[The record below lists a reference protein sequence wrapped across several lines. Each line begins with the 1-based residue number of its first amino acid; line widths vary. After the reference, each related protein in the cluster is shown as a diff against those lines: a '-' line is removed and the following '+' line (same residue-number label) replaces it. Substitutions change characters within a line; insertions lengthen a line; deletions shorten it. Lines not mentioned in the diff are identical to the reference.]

1 MKYKKQV
8 YLGYDSQGKQ
18 IRKWFYGQTK
28 AELKQNIEHYKE
40 EARKLKN
47 PSDVTFQDYAKQW
60 LRVYKSNRA
69 KQTVDMYENALKKC
83 DDINAFPVKKITKTM
98 CQGLVNDHWI
108 HPSAA
113 EDLADTLKQ
122 IFKTAIADGIIL
134 ANPADGLTLPKKPQ
148 SKFYLLTEEDLDKI
162 EKAPLRPS
170 DRLLVTILQ
179 VFGLRP
185 AEALALQPTDFD
197 LKNKVLHITKALEL
211 ANDNRSQIKST
222 KTESTRDIPIPDS
235 LISPLRDHF
244 QANPGFLLF
253 PKADGR
259 PYTKSAY
266 RRTFERI
273 HKVINEYVINEK
285 LEELEKSKKKTKTKE
300 AQIRATDFIPEFTP
314 YCFRHRR
321 ATDLYYL
328 TQTGE
333 ISTKKAAA
341 LMGHSEI
348 VFLKTYSHIDESKEN
363 LAKIYD
369 GLKVENL

>member
-8 YLGYDSQGKQ
+8 YLGYDSSGKQ
-18 IRKWFYGQTK
+18 IRKWFYGETK
-28 AELKQNIEHYKE
+28 AELKLNIERYKE

-47 PSDVTFQDYAKQW
+47 PSDVTFKEYSAQW
-60 LRVYKSNRA
+60 KRVYKSNRA

-83 DDINAFPVKKITKTM
+83 DDINALPVKKITKTM
-98 CQGLVNDHWI
+98 CQGLINEHWI

-134 ANPADGLTLPKKPQ
+134 ANPADGLSLPKKPQ

-162 EKAPLRPS
+162 EKAPLRPA

-222 KTESTRDIPIPDS
+222 KTESSRDIPIPEE
-235 LISPLRDHF
+235 LIAPLRDHF

-266 RRTFERI
+266 RRLCERI
-273 HKVINEYVINEK
+273 HKAVNEVAINEK
-285 LEELEKSKKKTKTKE
+285 LEELKKANKLTKISE

-333 ISTKKAAA
+333 ISTKKAAY

-363 LAKIYD
+363 LDRIYD

>member
-8 YLGYDSQGKQ
+8 YLGYDSNGKQ
-18 IRKWFYGQTK
+18 IRKWFYGETK

-47 PSDVTFQDYAKQW
+47 PSEVTFGMYSSHW
-60 LRVYKSNRA
+60 FRTYKANLA
-69 KQTVDMYENALKKC
+69 KQTQDMYTNALRKC
-83 DDINAFPVKKITKTM
+83 ELIDSIPIRKITRSL
-98 CQGLVNDHWI
+98 CQEVVNGSWE

-148 SKFYLLTEEDLDKI
+148 SKFYLLTVEDLDKI
-162 EKAPLRPS
+162 EKAPLRPA

-197 LKNKVLHITKALEL
+197 FKNKVLHITKALEL

-244 QANPGFLLF
+244 RANPGFLLF

-266 RRTFERI
+266 RRTSERI
-273 HKVINEYVINEK
+273 LKAVGVP
-285 LEELEKSKKKTKTKE
+285 
-300 AQIRATDFIPEFTP
+300 QATL
-314 YCFRHRR
+314 YSFRHRR

-328 TQTGE
+328 TQKPG
-333 ISTKKAAA
+333 SGLSVKQAAA

-348 VFLKTYSHIDESKEN
+348 VFLKTYSHIDPRLED
-363 LAKIYD
+363 LTKIYD

>member
-8 YLGYDSQGKQ
+8 YLGYDSNGKQ
-18 IRKWFYGQTK
+18 IRKWFYGETK
-28 AELKQNIEHYKE
+28 AELKLNIERYKE

-47 PSDVTFQDYAKQW
+47 PSDVTFKEYSAQW
-60 LRVYKSNRA
+60 KRVYKSNRA
-69 KQTVDMYENALKKC
+69 KQTVDMYDNALKKC
-83 DDINAFPVKKITKTM
+83 GDIDPVPIKKVTKSM
-98 CQGLVNDHWI
+98 CQGLINEHWI

-134 ANPADGLTLPKKPQ
+134 ANPADGLSLPKKPQ

-162 EKAPLRPS
+162 EKAQLRPA
-170 DRLLVTILQ
+170 DRLLVTILK

-222 KTESTRDIPIPDS
+222 KTEASRDIPIPDS
-235 LISPLRDHF
+235 LIAPLRDHF

-266 RRTFERI
+266 RRLCERI
-273 HKVINEYVINEK
+273 HKAVNEVVINEK
-285 LEELEKSKKKTKTKE
+285 LEELKKANKLTKISE
-300 AQIRATDFIPEFTP
+300 AQIRATNFFPDFTP

-333 ISTKKAAA
+333 ISTKKAAY

-348 VFLKTYSHIDESKEN
+348 IFLKTYSHIDESKEN
-363 LAKIYD
+363 LDRIYD

>member
-1 MKYKKQV
+1 MKYRKQI
-8 YLGYDSQGKQ
+8 YLGYDSTGKQ
-18 IRKWFYGQTK
+18 IRKWFYGETK

-47 PSDVTFQDYAKQW
+47 PSEVTFGTYSAHWFQT
-60 LRVYKSNRA
+60 YKANRA
-69 KQTVDMYENALKKC
+69 KQTQDMYANALRKC
-83 DDINAFPVKKITKTM
+83 ELIDPIPIRKITRSL
-98 CQGLVNDHWI
+98 CQEVLNGSWK

-134 ANPADGLTLPKKPQ
+134 ANPADGLALPKKPQ

-162 EKAPLRPS
+162 EKAPLRPA
-170 DRLLVTILQ
+170 DRLLVTILK

-197 LKNKVLHITKALEL
+197 FKNKVLHITKALEL

-222 KTESTRDIPIPDS
+222 KTEATRDIPIPDS
-235 LISPLRDHF
+235 LIAPLREHF

-300 AQIRATDFIPEFTP
+300 AQIRATDFFPEFTL

-363 LAKIYD
+363 LARIYD

>member
-1 MKYKKQV
+1 MKYNKQV
-8 YLGYDSQGKQ
+8 YLGYDASGRQV
-18 IRKWFYGQTK
+18 RKWFHADSK
-28 AELKQNIEHYKE
+28 AELNEKILEYKME
-40 EARKLKN
+40 LRKVSN
-47 PSDVTFQDYAKQW
+47 PSDVTFADYSEHWFKT
-60 LRVYKSNRA
+60 YKGNRA
-69 KQTVDMYENALKKC
+69 KQTQDMYANALRKC
-83 DDINAFPVKKITKTM
+83 ELLDPIPIKKITRSL
-98 CQGLVNDHWI
+98 CQEVVNGSWK

-122 IFKTAIADGIIL
+122 VFKTAIADGIIL
-134 ANPADGLTLPKKPQ
+134 ANPADGLSLPRKPQ

-162 EKAPLRPS
+162 EKAPLRPA

-185 AEALALQPTDFD
+185 AEALALQPTDFN

-222 KTESTRDIPIPDS
+222 KTEATRDIPIPDS
-235 LISPLRDHF
+235 LIALLREHF

-273 HKVINEYVINEK
+273 HKVINEYVINKK

-300 AQIRATDFIPEFTP
+300 AQIRATDFFPEFTL

-348 VFLKTYSHIDESKEN
+348 VFLKTYSHIDDNKEN
-363 LAKIYD
+363 LARIYD